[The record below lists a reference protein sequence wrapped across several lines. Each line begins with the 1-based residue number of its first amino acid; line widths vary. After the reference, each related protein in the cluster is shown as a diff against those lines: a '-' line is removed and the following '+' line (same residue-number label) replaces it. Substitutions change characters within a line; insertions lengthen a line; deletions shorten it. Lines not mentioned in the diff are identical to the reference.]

1 MTGIIYELKTNKVI
15 LTVPDVIEV
24 GNDYLIGKDASA
36 KGVDLTKA
44 GIIVVEEEI
53 KEGEIIDPLKLVDK
67 SDEVKSPLQKALERI
82 TVLESELAKVKTD
95 VSTLKTAK
103 QVIPL
108 IYKILAIAIAI
119 VGFFYLM
126 GLQKDGKNEK

>member
-15 LTVPDVIEV
+15 LVIPDVIEV

-53 KEGEIIDPLKLVDK
+53 KEGEIIDPLKLIDRK
-67 SDEVKSPLQKALERI
+67 DEVKSDLQKALERI
-82 TVLESELAKVKTD
+82 ATLESEISKLKTD
-95 VSTLKTAK
+95 VSALKTAK
-103 QVIPL
+103 
-108 IYKILAIAIAI
+108 
-119 VGFFYLM
+119 
-126 GLQKDGKNEK
+126 

>member
-1 MTGIIYELKTNKVI
+1 MIGLIYDLKTKQVL
-15 LTVPDVIEV
+15 LTVPDVTEV
-24 GNDYLIGKDASA
+24 GSDYLIGKDASA

-103 QVIPL
+103 
-108 IYKILAIAIAI
+108 
-119 VGFFYLM
+119 
-126 GLQKDGKNEK
+126 

>member
-1 MTGIIYELKTNKVI
+1 MTGIIYELKSNKV
-15 LTVPDVIEV
+15 LLVVPDVTEV
-24 GNDYLIGKDASA
+24 GNDYIIGQNDSA
-36 KGVDLTKA
+36 KGVDLNLA

-103 QVIPL
+103 
-108 IYKILAIAIAI
+108 
-119 VGFFYLM
+119 
-126 GLQKDGKNEK
+126 

>member
-1 MTGIIYELKTNKVI
+1 MIGIIYKLKTNKVL

-24 GNDYLIGKDASA
+24 GNDYILGKDASA

-44 GIIVVEEEI
+44 GIIVVEEEV
-53 KEGEIIDPLKLVDK
+53 KEGAIIDPLKLVDK

-95 VSTLKTAK
+95 VSALKSTKEASK
-103 QVIPL
+103 
-108 IYKILAIAIAI
+108 
-119 VGFFYLM
+119 
-126 GLQKDGKNEK
+126 

>member
-36 KGVDLTKA
+36 KGVDLSKA
-44 GIIVVEEEI
+44 GIMVVEENV
-53 KEGEIIDPLKLVDK
+53 KEGEIIDPLKLIDRK
-67 SDEVKSPLQKALERI
+67 DEVKSPLQKALERI

-103 QVIPL
+103 
-108 IYKILAIAIAI
+108 
-119 VGFFYLM
+119 
-126 GLQKDGKNEK
+126 

>member
-24 GNDYLIGKDASA
+24 GNDYILGKDASA
-36 KGVDLTKA
+36 KGVDLSKA
-44 GIIVVEEEI
+44 GIIVTEEEI

-82 TVLESELAKVKTD
+82 TALESELEKVKTD

-103 QVIPL
+103 
-108 IYKILAIAIAI
+108 
-119 VGFFYLM
+119 
-126 GLQKDGKNEK
+126 

>member
-1 MTGIIYELKTNKVI
+1 MIGLIYDLKTKQVL

-24 GNDYLIGKDASA
+24 GNDYILGKDASA

-67 SDEVKSPLQKALERI
+67 KNEVKSELQKALDRI
-82 TVLESELAKVKTD
+82 AILESELAKVKTD

-103 QVIPL
+103 
-108 IYKILAIAIAI
+108 
-119 VGFFYLM
+119 
-126 GLQKDGKNEK
+126 

>member
-1 MTGIIYELKTNKVI
+1 MTGIIYELKTNKAI

-24 GNDYLIGKDASA
+24 GNDYILGKDASA

-44 GIIVVEEEI
+44 GILVVDGTF

-103 QVIPL
+103 QVIEL
-108 IYKILAIAIAI
+108 WKILAVAIAV
-119 VGFFYLM
+119 VGFIYLM
-126 GLQKDGKNEK
+126 GTYKKDDEDEK

>member
-1 MTGIIYELKTNKVI
+1 MTGIIYELKSNKV
-15 LTVPDVIEV
+15 LLVVSNVTEV
-24 GNDYLIGKDASA
+24 GSDYLIGKDASA

-44 GIIVVEEEI
+44 GIMVVEENV

-67 SDEVKSPLQKALERI
+67 KEEVKSPLQKALERI

-103 QVIPL
+103 
-108 IYKILAIAIAI
+108 
-119 VGFFYLM
+119 
-126 GLQKDGKNEK
+126 

>member
-44 GIIVVEEEI
+44 GIIVVDEEI

-67 SDEVKSPLQKALERI
+67 SDEVKSPLQKALDRI
-82 TVLESELAKVKTD
+82 TALENELAKVKTD

-103 QVIPL
+103 
-108 IYKILAIAIAI
+108 
-119 VGFFYLM
+119 
-126 GLQKDGKNEK
+126 

>member
-1 MTGIIYELKTNKVI
+1 MIGIIYELKTNKV
-15 LTVPDVIEV
+15 LLAVPDVIEV
-24 GNDYLIGKDASA
+24 GNDYILGKDASA

-44 GIIVVEEEI
+44 GILVVEEEI

-67 SDEVKSPLQKALERI
+67 SDSVKSPLEVALGRI

-103 QVIPL
+103 
-108 IYKILAIAIAI
+108 
-119 VGFFYLM
+119 
-126 GLQKDGKNEK
+126 